1 MIWMDILSP
10 KQLLLFTSLAKR
22 FKELGYN
29 ILLTSRRYI
38 QLDELLETS
47 FREWG
52 IIRVGGWGGGSL
64 EGKLRASIERMGLLL
79 DVVAGERPGFGH
91 IAVTVVYDPS
101 SRIFTISAFNEY
113 GDSAYLSEDMKKTK
127 SLVRSIWTG
136 ETVILDEDR
145 VVGAI

>member
-1 MIWMDILSP
+1 VCGRPAENPPPEGIDG
-10 KQLLLFTSLAKR
+10 LFARCRAYEKVCEECYRRIRRLR
-22 FKELGYN
+22 
-29 ILLTSRRYI
+29 SR
-38 QLDELLETS
+38 L
-47 FREWG
+47 
-52 IIRVGGWGGGSL
+52 
-64 EGKLRASIERMGLLL
+64 
-79 DVVAGERPGFGH
+79 RPGFGH

-113 GDSAYLSEDMKKTK
+113 GDSAYLSENMKKTK